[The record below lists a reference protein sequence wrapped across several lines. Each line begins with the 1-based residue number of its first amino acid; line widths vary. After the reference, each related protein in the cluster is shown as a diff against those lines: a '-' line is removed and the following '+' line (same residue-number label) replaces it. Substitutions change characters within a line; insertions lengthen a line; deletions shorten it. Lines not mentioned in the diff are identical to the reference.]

1 MRKKLTT
8 YIEEEYITKLKR
20 LALEQESSVADIID
34 ALVRNHLEIDIVCIS
49 DFRHCLQT
57 RRIQYKDII
66 FEFDRYEDLDSTVK
80 FYKDEKEVC
89 TIESEFFELG
99 YKENLI
105 ELIPINAKDFFC
117 INNKFI
123 KCIK

>member
-8 YIEEEYITKLKR
+8 YIEEEYIMKLKR
-20 LALEQESSVADIID
+20 LALEQESSVADIIN

-49 DFRHCLQT
+49 DFKQYLQT
-57 RRIQYKDII
+57 KRIQYKENI
-66 FEFDRYEDLDSTVK
+66 FEFDKYEDLDSAVK

-89 TIESEFFELG
+89 NIESEFFELE

-105 ELIPINAKDFFC
+105 ELIPINTKDFFC
-117 INNKFI
+117 VNNKFI
-123 KCIK
+123 KYIK

>member
-8 YIEEEYITKLKR
+8 YIEEEYIIKLKR
-20 LALEQESSVADIID
+20 LALEQESSVADIIN

-49 DFRHCLQT
+49 DFKQYLQT
-57 RRIQYKDII
+57 KRIQYKENI
-66 FEFDRYEDLDSTVK
+66 FEFDKYEDLDSAVK

-89 TIESEFFELG
+89 NIESEFFELE

-117 INNKFI
+117 VNNKFI

>member
-8 YIEEEYITKLKR
+8 YIEEEYIMKLKR
-20 LALEQESSVADIID
+20 LALEQESSVADIIN

-49 DFRHCLQT
+49 DFKQYLQT
-57 RRIQYKDII
+57 KRIQYKENI
-66 FEFDRYEDLDSTVK
+66 FEFDKYEDLDSAVK

-89 TIESEFFELG
+89 NIESEFFELE

-105 ELIPINAKDFFC
+105 ELIPIKAKDFFC
-117 INNKFI
+117 VNNKFI